1 MIIAL
6 TGATGFIGRPLLA
19 RLLAEGHTVRAL
31 ARRPETLPKSKDLLA
46 MKGDLDDAAVLAE
59 LVAGVDGVI
68 HLAGVVAAAD
78 PAAFER
84 VNAAGSRRLAAA
96 LQAGNPQAAVL
107 VVSSLAARQAHL
119 SPYAASKAGG
129 ERAFDGLADVRIVRP
144 PAVYGPGD
152 KGTLPIFQQLS
163 QGWLTAPR
171 GPHLFSMIH
180 VDDLVSL
187 LATLAVGTAGAP
199 ARLIEPDD
207 GRAAGYGWDD
217 LAGIAAAAMRR
228 RVRVL
233 KLPRAVFDGV
243 ARLMELA
250 ARGLRQ
256 TPPLDRGKVAEL
268 FHPDW
273 RVDRTTHRG
282 LNWRPTTDF
291 TLGFA
296 STLAWYRS
304 AGWIKAGRTK

>member
-6 TGATGFIGRPLLA
+6 TGATGFIGRPLLT
-19 RLLAEGHTVRAL
+19 RLLDQGHKVKAL
-31 ARRPETLPKSKDLLA
+31 ARHPESLPPAQGLVA
-46 MKGDLDDAAVLAE
+46 VKGDLGNAPALAE
-59 LVAGVDGVI
+59 LVADAESVI
-68 HLAGVVAAAD
+68 HLAGLVAAAD
-78 PAAFER
+78 PTAFEHA
-84 VNAAGSRRLAAA
+84 NAAGSRNLAAA
-96 LQAGNPQAAVL
+96 LASANPSVPLL
-107 VVSSLAARQAHL
+107 VISSLAARAPEL

-129 ERAFDGLADVRIVRP
+129 ERAFAGLPDVRIVRP

-171 GPHLFSMIH
+171 GRHLFSMIH
-180 VDDLVSL
+180 VDDLVAL
-187 LATLAVGTAGAP
+187 LAALAVGDAGDP

-207 GRAAGYGWDD
+207 GTDAGYGWDD
-217 LAGIAAAAMRR
+217 LARIAALAMGR

-233 KLPRAVFDGV
+233 KLPRAVFEGV

-273 RVDRTTHRG
+273 RVERATHQG
-282 LNWRPTTDF
+282 LIWRPTLDF
-291 TLGFA
+291 TAGFA
-296 STLAWYRS
+296 RTLAWYRS
-304 AGWIKAGRTK
+304 AGWIKAGKTK